1 MKPENRQAKP
11 RPLTCAQKVKI
22 ALTLA
27 RIEGAEIRRWNAA
40 LATNK
45 EKRILNEA
53 LQENEARFVTL
64 NQSRGRGAHYRF
76 PDGSALGAE
85 VIHA

>member
-1 MKPENRQAKP
+1 MKPEHRQAKP

-27 RIEGAEIRRWNAA
+27 RIEGAQTRKWNVA
-40 LATNK
+40 LAINN
-45 EKRILNEA
+45 EKIIMDKV
-53 LQENEARFVTL
+53 LQGARFVNF